1 MASATMNISLPEGLR
16 DFVKDRVDQ
25 DHYGTPSAYIRQ
37 LIIDDK
43 KKAAQERLEALL
55 LEGLDSGEP
64 VVVDEQYWDN
74 MKARLKKRVEA
85 KAN

>member
-43 KKAAQERLEALL
+43 KKATQERIEALL

-64 VVVDEQYWDN
+64 IEVDDKYWAN
-74 MKARLKKRVEA
+74 VKARLQQRIEA
-85 KAN
+85 KSK